1 MKLHVLR
8 KVALATGFVL
18 LLLSA
23 SMLTA
28 IITAGPA
35 ETTVGSS
42 SLPTP
47 SSAEQLRHGDK
58 ELAYL
63 LVRLEL
69 KTRAV
74 IGDHYTRN
82 QSFVAPIDMLYKRWL
97 TKNMILPAAVAD
109 NIFSEVVPQ
118 ATNGRAWVK
127 MVVDNPRNPNNR
139 PDAVANELFAA
150 IKAGAETAEHDS
162 ADAYYCAEPIKS
174 TMSCMRCHGEPAG
187 EPDPSFPQYKK
198 EGWKPGQVVGAV
210 VARVASSSE

>member
-1 MKLHVLR
+1 MKPRLLKNVS
-8 KVALATGFVL
+8 LATVVVL
-18 LLLSA
+18 LVLSV
-23 SMLTA
+23 STLIA
-28 IITAGPA
+28 IVTAGPA
-35 ETTVGSS
+35 ETTFGSS

-47 SSAEQLRHGDK
+47 SSAEQPRHGDE

-69 KTRAV
+69 KTQAV

-82 QSFVAPIDMLYKRWL
+82 QSVVAPIDMLYKRWL

-139 PDAVANELFAA
+139 PDAVAKQLFSA

-162 ADAYYCAEPIKS
+162 DNAYYYAEPIKS
-174 TMSCMRCHGEPAG
+174 TMTCMRCHGETAG

-198 EGWKPGQVVGAV
+198 KGWKPGEVVGAV
-210 VARVASSSE
+210 VARVARLSE

>member
-1 MKLHVLR
+1 MKPRLL
-8 KVALATGFVL
+8 KNAALATGLVVL
-18 LLLSA
+18 VLSV
-23 SMLTA
+23 STLIA
-28 IITAGPA
+28 IIRAGPA
-35 ETTVGSS
+35 ETTAGSS
-42 SLPTP
+42 SLPAP
-47 SSAEQLRHGDK
+47 SSAEQLRRGDR

-74 IGDHYTRN
+74 IGDHYTRD

-139 PDAVANELFAA
+139 PDAVAKELFAA
-150 IKAGAETAEHDS
+150 IKAGAESAEQDS
-162 ADAYYCAEPIKS
+162 TDAHYYAEPIKS
-174 TMSCMRCHGEPAG
+174 TVACMRCHGEPVG

-210 VARVASSSE
+210 VARVAGSSE